1 MVKIVTPGG
10 IANFG
15 QGMPRQ
21 NAYSA
26 LEGMPYRVTS
36 DSRELYSLEDR
47 DQVAPTRLQTIMHAQ
62 TLKPVSRAARLQS
75 AGIPVSTD
83 DITYDRDIHR
93 TVTPYRGGM
102 IDPLTFKSG
111 RSTRHIQKFRPIMT
125 TEGRGLVKVNMGFN
139 RY

>member
-10 IANFG
+10 VSNYG

-36 DSRELYSLEDR
+36 DSRELYSLEDA
-47 DQVAPTRLQTIMHAQ
+47 DQVAPTRLQTIMKAQ
-62 TLKPVSRAARLQS
+62 TLKPVSRASRLEF
-75 AGIPVSTD
+75 AGVPVPPT

-102 IDPLTFKSG
+102 VDPFTFKSG
-111 RSTRHIQKFRPIMT
+111 RSTRHIQRFRPVMT
-125 TEGRGLVKVNMGFN
+125 TEGRGLVKLNMGFN